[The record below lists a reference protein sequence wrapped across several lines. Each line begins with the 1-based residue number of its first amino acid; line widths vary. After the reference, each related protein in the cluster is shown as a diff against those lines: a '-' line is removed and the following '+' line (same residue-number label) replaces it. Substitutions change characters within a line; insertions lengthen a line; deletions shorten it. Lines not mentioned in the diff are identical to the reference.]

1 MNIVPPQQQV
11 SIAGASSESVREA
24 ARMRYRCR
32 VASPRGMDLALV
44 NRDAAKTRYFLVGAL
59 TTNHP
64 SPHLPFSHG

>member
-11 SIAGASSESVREA
+11 SIAGANSESD
-24 ARMRYRCR
+24 RCR
-32 VASPRGMDLALV
+32 VASPHKEMDLALV

-64 SPHLPFSHG
+64 SPHLPFSPG